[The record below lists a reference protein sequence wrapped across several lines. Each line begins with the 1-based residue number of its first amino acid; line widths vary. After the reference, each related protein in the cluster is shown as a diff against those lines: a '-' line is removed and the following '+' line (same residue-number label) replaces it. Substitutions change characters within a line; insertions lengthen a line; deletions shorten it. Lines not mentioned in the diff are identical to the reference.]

1 MNKKS
6 NRGFSNIEAVG
17 NTKVGERKEG
27 IENVQKYLEQFGYL
41 PKSSMVPSIMGLIED
56 QTSIALKKYQEFHRL
71 NTTGEFDAA
80 TKEEM
85 VKPRCGMPDLN
96 DGIAAVTRCPWNQ
109 ARPKICYRKWH
120 K

>member
-41 PKSSMVPSIMGLIED
+41 PKSSMVPSIMGLIG
-56 QTSIALKKYQEFHRL
+56 SNI
-71 NTTGEFDAA
+71 N
-80 TKEEM
+80 
-85 VKPRCGMPDLN
+85 
-96 DGIAAVTRCPWNQ
+96 
-109 ARPKICYRKWH
+109 RPKKISRISQIEYHRRI
-120 K
+120 